1 MTPTSQNHHLKA
13 RDARHQKV
21 TGGKRD
27 SVPRDK
33 ISGQKVLLEQAKI
46 LLQPSSMAQME
57 WLLFWD
63 QKIKIALL

>member
-13 RDARHQKV
+13 RDVRHQGV

-27 SVPRDK
+27 SVHRDK
-33 ISGQKVLLEQAKI
+33 TSGQKVLLVQEKI

-63 QKIKIALL
+63 QEIKIALL